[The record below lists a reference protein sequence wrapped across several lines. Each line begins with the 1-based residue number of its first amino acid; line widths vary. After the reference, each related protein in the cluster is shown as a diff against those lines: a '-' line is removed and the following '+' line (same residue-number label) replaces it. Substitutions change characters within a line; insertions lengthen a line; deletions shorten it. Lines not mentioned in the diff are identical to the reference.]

1 MDLQSQI
8 YALIFSTESPVSF
21 EEIKAFLTKYNGI
34 EYQDEEI
41 LNIIGSVIASLDSS
55 SLPFSIVQI
64 GGGYV
69 FKSKPEYHSMIAS
82 FLNRESVKK
91 LTKVALETL
100 AVIAYKQPV
109 EKSEIEAIR
118 GVNSDYTV
126 QKLMERDLVEIKG
139 RAETIGKPLL
149 YGTTQYFLNYF
160 GINDLSE
167 LPKLK
172 EFTETENQIGEKE
185 DIIQQG

>member
-1 MDLQSQI
+1 MNLNSEI
-8 YALIFSTESPVSF
+8 IALIFSAELPITIDELQ
-21 EEIKAFLTKYNGI
+21 AFLVKHYGI
-34 EYQDEEI
+34 EYDTEE
-41 LNIIGSVIASLDSS
+41 LVKEVRIAIQYFETSD
-55 SLPFSIVQI
+55 LPFAIVQI

-69 FKSKPEYHSMIAS
+69 FKSKSEYHALIAA

-91 LTKVALETL
+91 LTKAALETL

-109 EKSEIEAIR
+109 TKSEIEAIR

-139 RAETIGKPLL
+139 RSENVGKPLL
-149 YGTTQYFLNYF
+149 YGTTSYFLNYF
-160 GINDLSE
+160 GINHLDE
-167 LPKLK
+167 LPRLK

-185 DIIQQG
+185 TIIQ